1 MSFKLNNIAAYP
13 APLRLISFLL
23 ALILI
28 WFPLA
33 LPLHFALAEDPNLAT
48 ILIMG
53 CLFIEFLFLLNWWGK
68 KFYKQSHIFK
78 SYGLEF
84 TRNNS
89 IKCLNGLSIGLLLTL
104 SLFLLEGV
112 FGWLKFTNPTVALWP
127 IIAEGS
133 LSAFGVAIA
142 EELVFRGWL
151 LAELEQDY
159 SPATALWLNGI
170 IFGILH
176 FIKPI
181 PEIIRT
187 FPQFPA
193 LILLGLIL
201 VWAKRGQQGK
211 LGLPIGIHA
220 GLIWGYYIIN
230 VGELIN
236 YTERVSPWIT
246 GVDKNPLAGFMG
258 LLFLSIL
265 AFYLRT
271 KAGKNHQS

>member
-1 MSFKLNNIAAYP
+1 MSFKLNNLAAYP
-13 APLRLISFLL
+13 APLRLIFFLL

-28 WFPLA
+28 WLPIA
-33 LPLHFALAEDPNLAT
+33 VPLHFTLTKDPNLAT
-48 ILIMG
+48 LLIMG

-68 KFYKQSHIFK
+68 KVYGQSQIFK
-78 SYGLEF
+78 SYGLEL
-84 TRNNS
+84 TRNNA
-89 IKCLNGLSIGLLLTL
+89 IKFLNGLSLGLLLTL
-104 SLFLLEGV
+104 SLFILEALL
-112 FGWLKFTNPTVALWP
+112 GWLKFTNPTVTLVP
-127 IIAEGS
+127 IIAEGA

-159 SPATALWLNGI
+159 SQTTALWFNGL
-170 IFGILH
+170 IFSILH

-201 VWAKRGQQGK
+201 VWAKRSQRGR

-230 VGELIN
+230 VGELII
-236 YTERVSPWIT
+236 YTNRVSPWVT
-246 GVDKNPLAGFMG
+246 GVDKNPLAGAMG
-258 LLFLSIL
+258 LLFLGIL
-265 AFYLRT
+265 ALYVGI
-271 KAGKNHQS
+271 KASKSDQF